1 MWNEEVGCG
10 EGHEMTGRTRVTN
23 SSSSSRAASVNAGL
37 SSCCTAQQR
46 SMEHEIIR
54 IPSVGQ
60 TGREQL
66 RHQCYDV
73 RIDVF
78 HREQGFPLDT
88 EIDELD
94 EMAEHFLLRLL
105 PSLRPIGTIRA
116 SRTSAGSSNTEYY
129 KLSRLAVHKDYRKF
143 HFGRELVLALHDWV
157 ATDALSRGETS
168 AKVVS
173 HSQIPVMAF
182 YVKFGYTP
190 EGDQFDEDGAPHQK
204 MVLYLP
210 ISR

>member
-1 MWNEEVGCG
+1 
-10 EGHEMTGRTRVTN
+10 
-23 SSSSSRAASVNAGL
+23 
-37 SSCCTAQQR
+37 
-46 SMEHEIIR
+46 MEQHEIIH

-60 TGREQL
+60 PGREQL
-66 RHQCYDV
+66 RHQCYGV

-94 EMAEHFLLRLL
+94 ETAEHFLLRLL

-116 SRTSAGSSNTEYY
+116 SRTSTTNYY
-129 KLSRLAVHKDYRKF
+129 KLSRLAVHKDYRQL
-143 HFGRELVLALHDWV
+143 HFGRELVLALHNWV
-157 ATDALSRGETS
+157 ATDALSLGETS
-168 AKVVS
+168 AKVVC
-173 HSQIPVMAF
+173 HSQIPAMAF

-190 EGDQFDEDGAPHQK
+190 EGDLFDEDGAPHQK
-204 MVLYLP
+204 MVLHLP